1 MEQIKDISKV
11 LYLPNEKI
19 EEGCFPLNENCAE
32 LKNFLKSNAK
42 IKTKSNTKRISN
54 VNDISK
60 VIYQDVNN
68 HGNFAFLEI
77 TKEKADCIGL
87 GTTKV
92 LTPLKKNIDNEQ
104 SVTKKQGYFL
114 KNSF

>member
-19 EEGCFPLNENCAE
+19 EEGYFPLNEDCLN
-32 LKNFLKSNAK
+32 LKNALKSSAK
-42 IKTKSNTKRISN
+42 IGKKKTNDKRISD
-54 VNDISK
+54 VKDISK
-60 VIYQDVNN
+60 VIYKDVNN

-77 TKEKADCIGL
+77 TKEKAEQIGL

-92 LTPLKKNIDNEQ
+92 LTPLKKNFENQWKTEGFFI
-104 SVTKKQGYFL
+104 
-114 KNSF
+114 